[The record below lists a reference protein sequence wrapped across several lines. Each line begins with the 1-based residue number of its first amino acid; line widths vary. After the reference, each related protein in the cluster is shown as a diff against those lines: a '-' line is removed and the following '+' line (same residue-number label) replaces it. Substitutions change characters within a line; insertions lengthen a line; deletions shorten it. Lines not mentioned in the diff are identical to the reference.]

1 MSIGDVVNLRCRGN
15 NEFTIVFVG
24 DSLVVVQDCFGQ
36 EHCVGID
43 NIRGVKF
50 NDK

>member
-15 NEFTIVFVG
+15 KRFTIVFVG
-24 DSLVVVQDCFGQ
+24 NSLVVVQDCFGQ

-43 NIRGVKF
+43 NILERN
-50 NDK
+50 NDL